1 MSPSTDFSGDSD
13 VPGGT
18 GDDPSLREV
27 PVALAEP
34 PSAAETPG
42 ELAGQSDIADGPE
55 TGADTEPSVAALRAE
70 ILEKVAVYARRR
82 WTTPN
87 YVPGKTPAPYAGRVF
102 DEHEVVSLVDS
113 SLDFWL
119 TSGRFCRELEKG
131 LADYVGVTDCRL
143 VNSGSS
149 ANLVAFTTLT
159 SPRLG
164 DRRIRPGDEMITVA
178 AGFPTT
184 VAPAIQHGV
193 VPVFV
198 DVDPITDN
206 IDTTMLSEA
215 LGPRTKAVMVAHTL
229 GNPFDIDAVL
239 DFCRA
244 NDLWLVED
252 NCDAMGSEYTTRRGA
267 EAETRRTGTFGHLAT
282 SSFYPAHQM
291 TTGEGG
297 AVYTSNDELAS
308 IAESIRDWGRD
319 CYCQP
324 GRSNTCGK
332 RFGWSLGTLPEG
344 YDHKYTYSHFGY
356 NLKMT
361 DMQAAVGV
369 VQLKKLPSFVEARRR
384 NFNYLRQR
392 LARFGDVLRLPE
404 PTPNARPSW
413 FGFLVV
419 VKPGTTVSRDSL
431 VEALE
436 AARIQTR
443 MLFAGNLVR
452 QPCFDE
458 MRETGAG
465 FRQIGDLVNT
475 DRLMNDAFWFG
486 VFPGMTEAHLDHI
499 CSTIERH
506 LGAAGIT

>member
-1 MSPSTDFSGDSD
+1 MPGPTDRPLEATMVHPPAVGPSVVT
-13 VPGGT
+13 
-18 GDDPSLREV
+18 
-27 PVALAEP
+27 PVIL
-34 PSAAETPG
+34 
-42 ELAGQSDIADGPE
+42 ADGPPSVSDDE
-55 TGADTEPSVAALRAE
+55 RSDGDPDIEEGPEQGSDTEPSVAALRAE
-70 ILEKVAVYARRR
+70 ILEMVGIYARRR
-82 WTTPN
+82 WTPQT
-87 YVPGKTPAPYAGRVF
+87 YTPGKTPAPYAGRVF
-102 DEHEVVSLVDS
+102 DEAEVVSLVDA

-119 TSGRFCRELEKG
+119 TSGRFCRQLEKG
-131 LADYVGVTDCRL
+131 LADFVGVTDCRL

-149 ANLVAFTTLT
+149 ANLLAFSTLT

-164 DRRIRPGDEMITVA
+164 DRRIRPGDEVITVA

-206 IDTTMLSEA
+206 IDTSMLSEA
-215 LGPRTKAVMVAHTL
+215 LSPRTKAVMVAHTL
-229 GNPFDIDAVL
+229 GNPFDIDAVQE
-239 DFCRA
+239 FCEA
-244 NDLWLVED
+244 HGLWLVED
-252 NCDAMGSEYTTRRGA
+252 NCDGMGSQYLTRRG
-267 EAETRRTGTFGHLAT
+267 EVPETRRTGSFGHLAT

-297 AVYTSNDELAS
+297 AVYTSDDELAS

-332 RFGWSLGTLPEG
+332 RFGWCLGTLPEG

-369 VQLKKLPSFVEARRR
+369 AQLEKLPSFVDARRR
-384 NFNYLRQR
+384 NFDYFHRR
-392 LARFGDVLRLPE
+392 LARFGEILRLPE
-404 PTPNARPSW
+404 PTSHSTPSW

-419 VKPGTTVSRDSL
+419 VKPGTSVTRDTL
-431 VEALE
+431 VGALE
-436 AARIQTR
+436 AARVQTR

-458 MRETGAG
+458 MRATGTG
-465 FRQIGDLVNT
+465 FRQVGELPNT

-486 VFPGMTEAHLDHI
+486 VYPGMTEAHLDHI

-506 LGAAGIT
+506 LANHGIT